1 MGFAL
6 GISVILNIILI
17 IVLVSRKS
25 DTTCQETMKSQE
37 DIKQLVNY
45 KFNLVME
52 AMKAGFDV
60 TDRNFSKLG
69 RSISKIEKDI
79 FSGGVGRLDSDLKQ
93 KQSKKDSYTEDDD
106 DSDERSSVSK
116 SSVPKLTF
124 VDRWIEENVNKSKE
138 FEDNVYK
145 MFKHKPNEMYNDF
158 LDYGMLYKVV
168 KFCKEIETYVYS
180 SFTKEDGEFLKL
192 ILKTKDLDM
201 EDLIMVDRMYG
212 LDEYGDEAHLYSY
225 VISNFENHVK
235 MYECYLNVREEVFK
249 ECKELVEHNKG
260 LMGPMNFE

>member
-6 GISVILNIILI
+6 GISLILNLILI
-17 IVLVSRKS
+17 IVLVSRKPN
-25 DTTCQETMKSQE
+25 TTSQETMKDQE
-37 DIKQLVNY
+37 IKELVND
-45 KFNLVME
+45 KFNLVIE
-52 AMKAGFDV
+52 AMKEGFDV
-60 TDRNFSKLG
+60 TDRNFNKLG
-69 RSISKIEKDI
+69 KRLSVIEKDI
-79 FSGGVGRLDSDLKQ
+79 SFIRLNVISSHGSSHKE
-93 KQSKKDSYTEDDD
+93 DSYTEE
-106 DSDERSSVSK
+106 DSDSVSK
-116 SSVPKLTF
+116 SSVSKLTF
-124 VDRWIEENVNKSKE
+124 VNRWIEENVNKSKE

-180 SFTKEDGEFLKL
+180 SFTKEDAEFLKL

>member
-6 GISVILNIILI
+6 GISLILNIILI
-17 IVLVSRKS
+17 IVLVSRKPN
-25 DTTCQETMKSQE
+25 TRCKETMKDQE
-37 DIKQLVNY
+37 EIKELVND
-45 KFNLVME
+45 KFNLVIE
-52 AMKAGFDV
+52 AMKKGFDV
-60 TDRNFSKLG
+60 TDRNFNKIGKRLSV
-69 RSISKIEKDI
+69 IEKDI
-79 FSGGVGRLDSDLKQ
+79 SFIRLNVIRSHEKNH
-93 KQSKKDSYTEDDD
+93 KEDSYTENDD
-106 DSDERSSVSK
+106 DSDERSSASK
-116 SSVPKLTF
+116 SNVSKLTF
-124 VDRWIEENVNKSKE
+124 VNRWIEENVNKSKE

-180 SFTKEDGEFLKL
+180 SFTKEDAEFLKL
-192 ILKTKDLDM
+192 LLKTKDLDM

-260 LMGPMNFE
+260 LMGPMKFE